1 MPESW
6 GCPNDTGNAPPG
18 GRTAGR
24 SPFRRA
30 EREACVTLADGYDKL
45 AEIIEA
51 QRACR

>member
-6 GCPNDTGNAPPG
+6 DPERYRQRAKEWRDKAFAVPE
-18 GRTAGR
+18 GR
-24 SPFRRA
+24 